1 MDIKKLRE
9 LYRQTGKKKLRIA
22 LGSGKCLCTAICT
35 EYDDNGDTEFVADCL
50 PDYVLQENILVAEDH
65 RPFMNY
71 IVAACNALPE
81 LLDEIEW
88 YEQNKTQLEQQV
100 DELIDEND
108 RLRTEIKKVIEKAKN
123 NNPYPTD
130 IFPEL
135 SKEEVSKLREV
146 FKEKGI
152 SQIRLYASWGRKVW
166 DDCLQ
171 EIESFLEVE
180 E

>member
-1 MDIKKLRE
+1 MEKRDMKKL
-9 LYRQTGKKKLRIA
+9 A
-22 LGSGKCLCTAICT
+22 LL
-35 EYDDNGDTEFVADCL
+35 
-50 PDYVLQENILVAEDH
+50 
-65 RPFMNY
+65 
-71 IVAACNALPE
+71 E
-81 LLDEIEW
+81 LLNETEW

-108 RLRTEIKKVIEKAKN
+108 RLRTKIKKAIEKAKN
-123 NNPYPTD
+123 NNPYPVD

-135 SKEEVSKLREV
+135 TKEEVSKLREV

-152 SQIRLYASWGRKVW
+152 NQVRLYSSWGRHVW

>member
-1 MDIKKLRE
+1 MDMKKLRE
-9 LYRQTGKKKLRIA
+9 LCEKATPGPWNIFEDFSSLEIHAGEVLTKASGVIQANWVCSVEDVDANGNNNHSNDAEFIA
-22 LGSGKCLCTAICT
+22 
-35 EYDDNGDTEFVADCL
+35 
-50 PDYVLQENILVAEDH
+50 
-65 RPFMNY
+65 
-71 IVAACNALPE
+71 AARTALPE
-81 LLDEIEW
+81 ALDEIEW

-108 RLRTEIKKVIEKAKN
+108 RLRTEIKKVIENAKN
-123 NNPYPTD
+123 NNPYPVD

-135 SKEEVSKLREV
+135 TKEEVSKLREV

-152 SQIRLYASWGRKVW
+152 NQARLYASWGRRVW

-171 EIESFLEVE
+171 EIESLLEVE